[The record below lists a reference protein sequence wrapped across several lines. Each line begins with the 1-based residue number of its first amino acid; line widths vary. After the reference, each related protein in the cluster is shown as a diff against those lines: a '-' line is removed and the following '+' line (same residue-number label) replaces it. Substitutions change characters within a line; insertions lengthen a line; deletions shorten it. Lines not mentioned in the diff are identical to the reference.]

1 MHNINFT
8 IFGCLIMKREETVD
22 YNIKTAWHAI
32 NRMYNQEA
40 IKNDITTAIG
50 FVLLNINSADGTPA
64 TKIAPLIG
72 LESRSLVRMLKS
84 MEEKGLICRKTDP
97 SDKRLVRIFLTEK
110 GQQKKEIALKTVMA
124 FNEKVRGIIDP
135 AELQVFFKVI
145 QRINQIVEE
154 NQTQQKEELPKQYEK
169 NHK

>member
-1 MHNINFT
+1 
-8 IFGCLIMKREETVD
+8 MKREETVD

-40 IKNDITTAIG
+40 IKNEITTSIG
-50 FVLLNINSADGTPA
+50 FVLLNINSKEGTPA

-84 MEEKGLICRKTDP
+84 MEEKGLICRKADP
-97 SDKRLVRIFLTEK
+97 SDKRLVRIFLTKK
-110 GQQKKEIALKTVMA
+110 GLQKKEISRKTVMA

-135 AELQVFFKVI
+135 DELQVFFKVI
-145 QRINQIVEE
+145 QRINQIVED
-154 NQTQQKEELPKQYEK
+154 NHIQPDQVSINQYEE

>member
-1 MHNINFT
+1 MVTKVFD
-8 IFGCLIMKREETVD
+8 MKREETVD

-40 IKNDITTAIG
+40 LKNDITTSIG
-50 FVLLNINSADGTPA
+50 FVLLNINSAEGTPA

-84 MEEKGLICRKTDP
+84 MEEKGLIFRKADP
-97 SDKRLVRIFLTEK
+97 NDKRMVRIFLTK
-110 GQQKKEIALKTVMA
+110 LGQAKKDIAFDTVMA
-124 FNEKVRGIIDP
+124 FNHFVYDQIP
-135 AELQVFFKVI
+135 ARDLRVFFKVI
-145 QRINQIVEE
+145 QQINQIVDE
-154 NQTQQKEELPKQYEK
+154 NDINQIIMINRQYET

>member
-1 MHNINFT
+1 V
-8 IFGCLIMKREETVD
+8 KREETVD

-40 IKNDITTAIG
+40 LKNDITTAIG
-50 FVLLNINSADGTPA
+50 YVILNINSTEGTPA

-84 MEEKGLICRKTDP
+84 MEEKGLIYRKADP
-97 SDKRLVRIFLTEK
+97 SDKRMVRIFLTEL
-110 GQQKKEIALKTVMA
+110 GQAKKEIAYETVKA
-124 FNEKVRGIIDP
+124 FNQFVFDDIP
-135 AELQVFFKVI
+135 ARELQVFFKVI

-154 NQTQQKEELPKQYEK
+154 NDLSEITKLNREYETK
-169 NHK
+169 HQ

>member
-1 MHNINFT
+1 
-8 IFGCLIMKREETVD
+8 MKREETVD

-40 IKNDITTAIG
+40 IKNDITTSIG
-50 FVLLNINSADGTPA
+50 FVLLNINSKEGTPA

-84 MEEKGLICRKTDP
+84 MEEKGLICRKADPTDR
-97 SDKRLVRIFLTEK
+97 RLVRIFLTDLGK
-110 GQQKKEIALKTVMA
+110 RKKEVSSKTVMA
-124 FNEKVRGIIDP
+124 FNQQVRSSIDKS
-135 AELQVFFKVI
+135 EIEVFFKVI
-145 QRINQIVEE
+145 QQINQIVEDNSS
-154 NQTQQKEELPKQYEK
+154 NQNQVSSKQYET